1 MKIRI
6 SDLESNM
13 TLKVIDYDGLVEICN
28 GNREVAN
35 DFLRFIRNH
44 PDNQRISER
53 WEVIE
58 E

>member
-6 SDLESNM
+6 SDLESNR